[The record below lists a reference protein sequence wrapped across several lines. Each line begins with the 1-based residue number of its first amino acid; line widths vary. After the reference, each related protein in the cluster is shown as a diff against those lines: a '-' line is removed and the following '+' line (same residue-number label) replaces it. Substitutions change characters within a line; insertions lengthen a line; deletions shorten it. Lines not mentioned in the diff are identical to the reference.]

1 MNKISRRSFI
11 PLLGT
16 AVAGA
21 SALSFSGL
29 HQREIPLKRY
39 PNALRL
45 GDTIGVCAP
54 AGGMIA
60 ADEVSE
66 FKNVLE
72 GLGFNTLFS
81 KNIAQNVGYFSGTDQ
96 QRAQDFMDLICNDEV
111 KAIFFLRGGWGCA
124 RMLEFLDFES
134 IRQHPKIIIGFSDP
148 TSLLNAIT
156 QKTGLITFHGPGGNS
171 TWNAYSVDYIQ
182 QLLMKGE
189 MVHYQNREGDLP
201 IITYQTGSVQGELVG
216 GNMSIVCSMI
226 GTEYAPDWEGK
237 ILFLEEVAEE
247 PYRIDRML
255 TQLKLAGVFDK
266 ISGLILGTFRKCIA
280 EEPDRSFALE
290 EVFEQHFSTF
300 EKPVFYGAQIGH
312 TKHKFT
318 VPIGAM
324 AEMNAEVGTFK
335 LLEPAVHVV

>member
-21 SALSFSGL
+21 SAVSFSIL
-29 HQREIPLKRY
+29 SDIEMPAKIK

-54 AGGMIA
+54 AGGMVSA
-60 ADEVSE
+60 SEVSD
-66 FKNVLE
+66 FKKVLE
-72 GLGFNTLFS
+72 GLGFKTFFS
-81 KNIAQNVGYFSGTDQ
+81 ENIAKNVGYFSGTDQ
-96 QRAQDFMDLICNDEV
+96 QRANDFMDLIRNDEV

-124 RMLEFLDFES
+124 RILEFLDFET
-134 IRQHPKIIIGFSDP
+134 IRQHPKIIMGFSDP

-156 QKTGLITFHGPGGNS
+156 AKTSLITFHGPGGNS
-171 TWNAYSVDYIQ
+171 TWNEYSIDYIQ
-182 QLLMKGE
+182 RLLMKGE
-189 MVHYQNREGDLP
+189 LVNYQNTAGDLP
-201 IITYQTGSVQGELVG
+201 IITYQSGSAQGELVG
-216 GNMSIVCSMI
+216 GNLSIVCSMI
-226 GTEYAPDWEGK
+226 GTEYAPDYKGM

-247 PYRIDRML
+247 PYRVDRML

-280 EEPDRSFALE
+280 EEPNRSFTLE
-290 EVFEQHFSTF
+290 EVFVQHFSTF

-312 TKHKFT
+312 TKNKFT
-318 VPIGAM
+318 VPIGVM
-324 AEMNAEVGTFK
+324 VEMNAESGTFR
-335 LLEPAVHVV
+335 LLERAIQ